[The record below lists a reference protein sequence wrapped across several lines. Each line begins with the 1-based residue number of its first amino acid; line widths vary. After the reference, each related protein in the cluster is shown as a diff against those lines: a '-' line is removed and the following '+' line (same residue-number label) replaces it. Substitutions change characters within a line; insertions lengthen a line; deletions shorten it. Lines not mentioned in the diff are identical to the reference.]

1 MREVKNKMVYEEN
14 IPGIHEFKE
23 DGDMV
28 EGILLKV
35 QDNVGPQ
42 DSMLYTLEVNGKPE
56 SIWGCAILDQRM
68 IGVKIGEKIRVTF
81 KGVGEASPGKNAPKI
96 FKVEVDRPE
105 AKAEDKS
112 IPEEEIEL

>member
-1 MREVKNKMVYEEN
+1 MVYEEN
-14 IPGIHEFKE
+14 VPGIHEFKE

-28 EGILLKV
+28 EGVLIKV

-42 DSMLYTLEVNGKPE
+42 KSMFYTLEVNEKPE

-68 IGVKIGEKIRVTF
+68 VGVKIGDKIRVTF
-81 KGVGEASPGKNAPKI
+81 KGVGEASPGKNPPKI

-105 AKAEDKS
+105 AKAEEES
-112 IPEEEIEL
+112 IPEQDVKAE